1 MAPATVTAYCMLRV
15 YHEDTYD
22 VIRDDSEHGVDES
35 ETLLVN
41 LP

>member
-1 MAPATVTAYCMLRV
+1 MPLATIKAYCMLRV
-15 YHEDTYD
+15 YNEDTFD
-22 VIRDDSEHGVDES
+22 VSRDGSDHGVDEG